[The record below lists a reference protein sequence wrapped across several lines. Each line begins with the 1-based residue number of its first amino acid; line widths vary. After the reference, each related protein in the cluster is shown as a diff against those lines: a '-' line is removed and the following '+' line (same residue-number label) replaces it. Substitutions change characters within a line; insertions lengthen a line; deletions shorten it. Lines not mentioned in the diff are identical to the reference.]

1 MKFYMK
7 FSYYLLF
14 FFLVS
19 GLGTLQAQTRI
30 FGKIVDSTNQI
41 LPRATTAL
49 FVVQDSSLFSYDL
62 SDDAGMI
69 ELAGIKPGIYR
80 LQINFLGFETWEQLL
95 TIEKGTREINLGDVQ
110 LKTKQTLLQTAEISA
125 NRVPITVK
133 GDTLELSAN
142 LVKVQAHD
150 AVEDMLKKMP
160 GMEMDPDGTLKAQG
174 EDIKKIMV
182 DGKEFF
188 GTDIKMALKVLPAD
202 AVDKI
207 QIIDKKSDKA
217 EFSGIDD
224 GQREKV
230 LNIKTKPD
238 RQKANFGKSTLG
250 VGPPKQFDLVA
261 STNKFSPKRR
271 LTGTLSTNNVN
282 RSGNNDVTERGLSDA
297 AALPSGGINTNLN
310 TGLNFSQELP
320 RKWQIFG
327 NYRLNLSDRKLD
339 RIARV
344 ERYLDDKTIVNQDTS
359 QSNNFSLNQNLNLTF
374 ESNRRD
380 TMWGFRLVGGMSMRG
395 GNNQYDFQSLA
406 SDQLLGPR
414 NTSVR
419 NNEGKNETLGG
430 RLEFTFRKRLGK
442 KGRNVNLDLDWDA
455 NNSEN
460 FSTNQSRNYF
470 FATSTAAEREVL
482 INQQRNTGNG
492 GENWSAQIAFSE
504 PLSKRFSLHATY
516 NYRASASDD
525 NRIVSD
531 VQTTGELLINEQ
543 QSNHLLSDVY
553 RHNTT
558 LALQADYK
566 KVNFGLRTRWE
577 NTYLKGGLFLQ
588 EAAVNQHYDYL
599 LPSFNLTYRPK
610 QSKTIQLNLDQSL
623 NLPTIRQLQPVQEV
637 TDALRYY
644 IGNPTLTP
652 ELRYNGSLRYN
663 LFEAKK
669 GTTFLLSLNG
679 SLTTDKIQNVQE
691 VDEELVT
698 KTSPQ
703 NVSND
708 YSTNGNI
715 YYVFPVKAWGVRF
728 SVGSDHG
735 FSRNLTF
742 INRLQNTTFSRRHGA
757 NLSITNQKQK
767 EWEWSISSRMNFTAN
782 TYSSNAELN
791 RNFLQNT
798 LGSYVRRPFGKE
810 KFIIESQFNYLL
822 YSGLGDGFQRSLPI
836 WNAAFSAYVL
846 EGKKGLLRLSAYDL
860 LGKNQGIN
868 RNAQLNTLVDEQ
880 VNALSRYVMLSF
892 SYLVRNGGRK
902 RG

>member
-1 MKFYMK
+1 M
-7 FSYYLLF
+7 
-14 FFLVS
+14 
-19 GLGTLQAQTRI
+19 GALQAQTKI

-62 SDDAGMI
+62 SDDAGKI
-69 ELAGIKPGIYR
+69 ELSGIKPGIYR
-80 LQINFLGFETWEQLL
+80 LQINFLGFETWEQIL
-95 TIEKGTREINLGDVQ
+95 TIEKGTRDIDLGEVK
-110 LKTKQTLLQTAEISA
+110 LKTKQTLLQTTEITA
-125 NRVPITVK
+125 NRIPITVK
-133 GDTLELSAN
+133 GDTLELSAS

-250 VGPPKQFDLVA
+250 VGPPQQFDLVA
-261 STNKFSPKRR
+261 SLNKFSPKRR

-282 RSGNNDVTERGLSDA
+282 RNGNNDVAERGLTEAS
-297 AALPSGGINTNLN
+297 ALPQGGLNTNLN

-327 NYRLNLSDRKLD
+327 NYRLNLSDRNLQ

-344 ERYLDDKTIVNQDTS
+344 ERYLDENTTIINQDTS
-359 QSNNFSLNQNLNLTF
+359 QNDNFSMNQNLNLTF

-380 TMWGFRLVGGMSMRG
+380 TMWGFRLVGGMSFRN
-395 GNNQYDFQSLA
+395 GNNVHEFQSLA
-406 SDQLLGPR
+406 VDQLTGPR

-419 NNEGKNETLGG
+419 GNQGKNESFGG
-430 RLEFTFRKRLGK
+430 NLEFTFRKRLGK
-442 KGRNVNLDLDWDA
+442 KGRNLNLDLDWDA
-455 NNSEN
+455 NDSQN
-460 FSTNQSRNYF
+460 FSANQSRNYF

-492 GENWSAQIAFSE
+492 GENWSAQISFSE

-516 NYRASASDD
+516 NYQASTNDD

-531 VQTTGELLINEQ
+531 IQDSGLLLINDQ
-543 QSNHLLSDVY
+543 QSNHLLSDVF

-558 LALQADYK
+558 LGIQADYK
-566 KVNFGLRTRWE
+566 KLNFGLRTRWE

-588 EAAVNQHYDYL
+588 EAAVDQMYDYL

-623 NLPTIRQLQPVQEV
+623 NLPSIRQLQPVQEV

-663 LFEAKK
+663 LYEAKK
-669 GTTFLLSLNG
+669 GTTFLFSING

-691 VDEELVT
+691 VDEQLIT

-715 YYVFPVKAWGVRF
+715 YYVFPIKAWGIRF
-728 SVGSDHG
+728 SAGTDHG
-735 FSRNLTF
+735 FNRSLTF
-742 INRLQNTTFSRRHGA
+742 INRVQNTTYSRRHGA
-757 NLSITNQKQK
+757 NISITNQKQK
-767 EWEWSISSRMNFTAN
+767 EWEWSISSRLNFTAN
-782 TYSSNAELN
+782 RYSLNEELN
-791 RNFLQNT
+791 RDFLQNT
-798 LGSYVRRPFGKE
+798 LGSYIRRPFGKE
-810 KFIIESQFNYLL
+810 KYSIESQFNYIL

-836 WNAAFSAYVL
+836 WNASFSMYVM
-846 EGKKGLLRLSAYDL
+846 EGKKGLLRFSAYDL
-860 LGKNQGIN
+860 LGKNQGVN

-880 VNALSRYVMLSF
+880 LNALSRYFMVSF
-892 SYLVRNGGRK
+892 SYLVRNNGKNGGKNEK
-902 RG
+902 R